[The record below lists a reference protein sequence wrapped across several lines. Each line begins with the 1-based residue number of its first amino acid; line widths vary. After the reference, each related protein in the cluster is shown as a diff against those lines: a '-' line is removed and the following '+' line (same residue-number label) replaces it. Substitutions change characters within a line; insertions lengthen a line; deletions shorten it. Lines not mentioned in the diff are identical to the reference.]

1 MREAVLGQLPLP
13 GPFPLAHAPG
23 LSGPAAGSLNG
34 LPGGI
39 KAAPAG
45 PALPSAPRPGPAR
58 LPRPAA
64 AVHAGHAAVAL
75 PLKRRAPR
83 SLLHLRRRGRRG
95 PGKAAG
101 PRRRA
106 KRSGRGRPRPSTCRP
121 PHPYLSPAAL
131 SSAGGLGQ
139 AGPSPAAA
147 LPAPHRGSSL
157 GRARWGGRQPG
168 SAHPLA
174 PPRGEHRPMAAA
186 RPRRPRPLPGLRSGG
201 FALATAF
208 RC

>member
-1 MREAVLGQLPLP
+1 MRGQRPLP

-23 LSGPAAGSLNG
+23 LSRPAAGSLNG
-34 LPGGI
+34 LPGGV

-45 PALPSAPRPGPAR
+45 AALPSAPRPGPAR

-64 AVHAGHAAVAL
+64 AVHAGRTTAAL

-83 SLLHLRRRGRRG
+83 SLLHLRRRGRRC

-131 SSAGGLGQ
+131 GW
-139 AGPSPAAA
+139 AGPGRAPPLLSPRPAAA
-147 LPAPHRGSSL
+147 PPLAALDGEGPDPEALTPWPRLAASTAL
-157 GRARWGGRQPG
+157 WQQRARAALDRFRA
-168 SAHPLA
+168 S
-174 PPRGEHRPMAAA
+174 AAA
-186 RPRRPRPLPGLRSGG
+186 GSP
-201 FALATAF
+201 
-208 RC
+208 